1 MKIQYI
7 ENIGNLRLVDERICR
22 LILFYKKKE
31 DSEKEIID
39 DITKYWL
46 SNKVWKN
53 AVVNISPTR
62 HPKFQFVLIVSFE
75 FRFNKKSDH

>member
-46 SNKVWKN
+46 SNKV
-53 AVVNISPTR
+53 
-62 HPKFQFVLIVSFE
+62 
-75 FRFNKKSDH
+75 